1 MTYDVVIAGGG
12 PVGLFLACELGL
24 RRISTLVLERM
35 ETPQSP
41 LKASWMGMRGLN
53 IPSVEAFYRRGMLPD
68 VRRSSLAW
76 MDPAERQGFKM
87 ENAPASAPR
96 FAGHFAG
103 IMLDVNKI
111 DFSDQKYVA
120 SGPGTTGGMISL
132 EAIEEVLAQ
141 RAEALGVTIKR
152 GMAVTDF
159 SEAEDGVTVHAGS
172 ASFAA
177 KWLVGCDGGRSTVR
191 KLADFEF
198 AGTDPEFTG
207 YTAAVELAD
216 PEKLRPGFNLT
227 PTGMYLC
234 GPGPNR
240 IGMIDFD
247 DASFDRNQEITVE
260 SLQSVLRHVSGTD
273 VTLNAI
279 HVASSY
285 TDRARQATTYRKGRV
300 LLAGDAAHIHSPLG
314 GQGLNT
320 GLSDAMNLGWKLA
333 ATIQGW
339 APNDLLDTYTDERH
353 PAGAWALDWTRA
365 QVAIMRP
372 DPHAHAIANVIRDL
386 IDTREGTS
394 YFVKKI
400 SGMSLR
406 YELPGDHPLIGHSA
420 PDLEFDD
427 GTRVGDL
434 LHDGTGLLVELSA
447 KAEAASLIQA
457 WAGRVKYVAAHAKDA
472 MGLAAFLVRPD
483 GFVAW
488 VADENSEP
496 DLPALPKTLAR
507 WFGDPLP

>member
-53 IPSVEAFYRRGMLPD
+53 IPSVEAFYRRGLLPD

-76 MDPAERQGFKM
+76 MDPAERRGFKM
-87 ENAPASAPR
+87 ENAPASTPR

-132 EAIEEVLAQ
+132 EAIEELLAQ
-141 RAEALGVTIKR
+141 HAEALGVTIKR

-191 KLADFEF
+191 KLANFEF

-273 VTLNAI
+273 VTLKAI

-372 DPHAHAIANVIRDL
+372 GPHAHAIANVIRDL

-447 KAEAASLIQA
+447 KAEAASVIQP
-457 WAGRVKYVAAHAKDA
+457 WAGRVKYVAAQAKDA

-496 DLPALPKTLAR
+496 DLPAVQKTLSR

>member
-24 RRISTLVLERM
+24 RQVSTLVLERM

-53 IPSVEAFYRRGMLPD
+53 IPSVEALYRRGMLPEI
-68 VRRSSLAW
+68 RRSSLAW
-76 MDPAERQGFKM
+76 MDPAERRGFKM

-103 IMLDVNKI
+103 IMLDASKI
-111 DFSDQKYVA
+111 DFSSEKYVV

-132 EAIEEVLAQ
+132 EGIEEVLAR
-141 RAEALGVTIKR
+141 RAETLGVTIKR

-159 SEAEDGVTVHAGS
+159 TDAEDGVTVHAGS
-172 ASFAA
+172 ESFAA

-191 KLADFEF
+191 KLANFEF

-273 VTLNAI
+273 VTLKAI

-339 APNDLLDTYTDERH
+339 APNDLLDSYTDERH

-372 DPHAHAIANVIRDL
+372 DPHAHAIANVVRDL

-406 YELPGDHPLIGHSA
+406 YELPGDHPLIGRSA
-420 PDLEFDD
+420 PDLGFDD
-427 GTRVGDL
+427 GTRLGDL
-434 LHDGTGLLVELSA
+434 LHDGTGLMVELSG

-457 WAGRVKYVAAHAKDA
+457 WAGRVKHVAARAKDT
-472 MGLAAFLVRPD
+472 MSLAAFLVRPD
-483 GFVAW
+483 GFIAW
-488 VADENSEP
+488 AADENSEP
-496 DLPALPKTLAR
+496 DLPALPKTLSR

>member
-24 RRISTLVLERM
+24 RQISTLVLERM

-41 LKASWMGMRGLN
+41 LKAGWMGMRGLN
-53 IPSVEAFYRRGMLPD
+53 IPSVEAFYRRGMLGD

-76 MDPAERQGFKM
+76 LDAVDRPGFRMD
-87 ENAPASAPR
+87 NAPASAPR

-103 IMLDVNKI
+103 MMLEASKI
-111 DFSDQKYVA
+111 DFSGQKYLVP
-120 SGPGTTGGMISL
+120 GPGATGGLISL
-132 EAIEEVLAQ
+132 EDIEEVLAGH
-141 RAEALGVTIKR
+141 AEKLGVTIKR
-152 GMAVTDF
+152 GVAVTDF
-159 SEAEDGVTVHAGS
+159 TEAEDGITVNAGS
-172 ASFAA
+172 ESFAA

-191 KLADFEF
+191 KAAGFEF
-198 AGTDPEFTG
+198 TGTDPEFTG
-207 YTAAVELAD
+207 YTASVEVAD

-227 PTGMYLC
+227 RTGMYLC

-247 DASFDRNQEITVE
+247 DASFDRTREITLE

-273 VTLNAI
+273 VTLKAV
-279 HVASSY
+279 HAASTY

-320 GLSDAMNLGWKLA
+320 GLSDAMNLGWKLG

-339 APNDLLDTYTDERH
+339 APADLLDSYTAERH

-386 IDTREGTS
+386 IGTREGTS
-394 YFVKKI
+394 YFAGKI
-400 SGMSLR
+400 SGISLR
-406 YELPGDHPLIGHSA
+406 YDLPGGHPLIGGSA
-420 PDLEFDD
+420 PDLEFED
-427 GTRVGDL
+427 GIRVGDL
-434 LHDGTGLLVELSA
+434 LHDGTGLLISLGE
-447 KAEAASLIQA
+447 KADLASLSKS
-457 WAGRVKYVAAHAKDA
+457 WGGRVKYVAATAKEA
-472 MGLAAFLVRPD
+472 KSLGALLVRPD

-488 VADENSEP
+488 AADENAEP
-496 DLPALPKTLAR
+496 DQPALEKTLSR
-507 WFGDPLP
+507 WFGNPLG

>member
-1 MTYDVVIAGGG
+1 
-12 PVGLFLACELGL
+12 
-24 RRISTLVLERM
+24 
-35 ETPQSP
+35 
-41 LKASWMGMRGLN
+41 
-53 IPSVEAFYRRGMLPD
+53 
-68 VRRSSLAW
+68 
-76 MDPAERQGFKM
+76 
-87 ENAPASAPR
+87 
-96 FAGHFAG
+96 
-103 IMLDVNKI
+103 
-111 DFSDQKYVA
+111 
-120 SGPGTTGGMISL
+120 
-132 EAIEEVLAQ
+132 
-141 RAEALGVTIKR
+141 
-152 GMAVTDF
+152 
-159 SEAEDGVTVHAGS
+159 
-172 ASFAA
+172 
-177 KWLVGCDGGRSTVR
+177 
-191 KLADFEF
+191 
-198 AGTDPEFTG
+198 
-207 YTAAVELAD
+207 
-216 PEKLRPGFNLT
+216 
-227 PTGMYLC
+227 MYLC

-273 VTLNAI
+273 VTLKAI

-333 ATIQGW
+333 ATVQGW
-339 APNDLLDTYTDERH
+339 APVGLLDTYTDERH

-406 YELPGDHPLIGHSA
+406 YELPGDHPLIGRSA

-427 GTRVGDL
+427 GTRLGEL
-434 LHDGTGLLVELSA
+434 MHDGTGLMVELSSN
-447 KAEAASLIQA
+447 AEAASLIQT
-457 WAGRVKYVAAHAKDA
+457 WAGRVKYVAASAKDA
-472 MGLAAFLVRPD
+472 MSLAAFLVRPD

-488 VADENSEP
+488 AADENSEP
-496 DLPALPKTLAR
+496 DLPALQKTLAR
-507 WFGDPLP
+507 WFGDPVR